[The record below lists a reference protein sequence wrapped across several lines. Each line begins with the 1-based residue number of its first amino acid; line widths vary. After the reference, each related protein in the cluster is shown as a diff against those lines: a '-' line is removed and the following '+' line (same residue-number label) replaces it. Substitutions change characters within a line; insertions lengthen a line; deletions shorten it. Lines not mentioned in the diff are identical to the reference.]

1 MPPSPP
7 AARPLTIELVGLV
20 PTLFA
25 TCARGR
31 GIDPVALCG
40 PAATDEQMAEYDDAT
55 RAEHD
60 AAVGV
65 VQAVADRF
73 GPRVQPVLVGVTS
86 PRGAWLALRHRLPAG
101 LHAVVAGRQVVS
113 LTTGPAPLVDAVERA
128 LSGGRP

>member
-1 MPPSPP
+1 MP
-7 AARPLTIELVGLV
+7 ATARPTRPLVIELVGLV

-40 PAATDEQMAEYDDAT
+40 PAATDEQLAEYDDAT

-60 AAVGV
+60 VAVEV
-65 VQAVADRF
+65 VQAVAERF
-73 GPRVQPVLVGVTS
+73 GPRVQPTLVGVTS

-101 LHAVVAGRQVVS
+101 LHAVVAGRRVVP
-113 LTTGPAPLVDAVERA
+113 LTAGPAPLVDAVEQA
-128 LSGGRP
+128 LGGGRP